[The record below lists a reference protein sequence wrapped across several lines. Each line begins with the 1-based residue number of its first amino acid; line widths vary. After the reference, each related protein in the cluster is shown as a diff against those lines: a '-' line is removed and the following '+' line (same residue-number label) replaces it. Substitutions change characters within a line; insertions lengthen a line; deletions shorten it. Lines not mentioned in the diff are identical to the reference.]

1 MPGDGS
7 QPSKGKKNRK
17 HCRNRVGEHRC
28 GPAPQKY
35 IARNTRY
42 RNKLKRVRKY
52 NGAMAALDYERKY
65 SGQVYKSK
73 SLVKVKK
80 K

>member
-17 HCRNRVGEHRC
+17 HRRNRVGEHRC
-28 GPAPQKY
+28 GPAH
-35 IARNTRY
+35 
-42 RNKLKRVRKY
+42 
-52 NGAMAALDYERKY
+52 
-65 SGQVYKSK
+65 KSK